1 MEDSYILWPNSS
13 ICKISDP
20 YVQGNLYKYIDCG
33 IICHCEKKKVERG
46 GKREEYYSEMIV
58 SS

>member
-13 ICKISDP
+13 IRKISDP

-33 IICHCEKKKVERG
+33 IICHCEKKKVERLPPQMST
-46 GKREEYYSEMIV
+46 REELKIL
-58 SS
+58 